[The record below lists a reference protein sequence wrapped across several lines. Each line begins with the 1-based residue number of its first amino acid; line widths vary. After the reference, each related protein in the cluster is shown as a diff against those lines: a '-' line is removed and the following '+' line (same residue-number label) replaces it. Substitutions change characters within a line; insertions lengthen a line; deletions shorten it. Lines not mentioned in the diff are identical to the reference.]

1 MAFSAGTEEQ
11 TDTGM
16 NIYKE
21 RLGLI
26 RTAMMKRKLDAF
38 ILPVTDPHI
47 GEYVP
52 EHWRCIEWL
61 TGFTGSAAT
70 VVVTRKFAGLWTD
83 SRYFIQAASQLEGT
97 GFELMKLRVPHTP
110 EYIDWLASEMKTG
123 SRAGADGRTISIG
136 QARQLKDKLSVK
148 KISLSLRSDLITPLW
163 SDRPA
168 MPSSMAFDHP
178 VKYAGL
184 SRREKLALLNSNME
198 EAGINYHLFTSPD
211 DIMWLLNIRGGDV
224 RYSPLMTSF
233 ALAGN
238 GQVLL
243 FADEEKIPAAMKA
256 AFDADNVVLLPYD
269 TLTSVLG
276 TLDAE
281 NSMLVSPGST
291 SAAVYYSIP
300 ARLKKIE
307 DVSIVARLK
316 AVKNNTEIEN
326 IRKVMVRDGVALT
339 RFFIWFE
346 ENIPGGSVTE
356 LSASAKLESLRMEQ
370 DDCLG
375 LSFTT
380 IAAYNDH
387 AASPHYSPT
396 PDTDVIISNSGIF
409 LLDSGGQYLG
419 GTTDIT
425 RTVATGEPT
434 EKMKSDFTLAL
445 KGTIDLAMAR
455 FPYGT
460 KGYQIEMLARQALW
474 NNALNFG
481 HGTGHGVGYC
491 LNVHEGPQ
499 TIGTGASGDLRTFMM
514 PGMLTSDE
522 PAIYREG
529 EYGFRTENLILC
541 VEDMISEY
549 GTFLKFETV
558 TLCYIDSRLIDTGL
572 LTEEELRWLNDYHEE
587 VYRKLSPGLNNKEK
601 TWLKSKTARLIK

>member
-1 MAFSAGTEEQ
+1 MGK
-11 TDTGM
+11 

-21 RLGLI
+21 RLGQI
-26 RTAMMKRKLDAF
+26 RTAMLRRKLDAF

-47 GEYVP
+47 EEYVP

-70 VVVTRKFAGLWTD
+70 VVVTKKFAGLWTD
-83 SRYFIQAASQLEGT
+83 SRYFIQAASQLEGS
-97 GFELMKLRVPHTP
+97 GFELMKLQVPHTP
-110 EYIDWLASEMKTG
+110 EYIDWLASEMKPG
-123 SRAGADGRTISIG
+123 SRAGVDGRTISIG
-136 QARQLKDKLSVK
+136 QARQLKEKLSVK

-168 MPSSMAFDHP
+168 MPSAMAFDHP

-184 SRREKLALLNSNME
+184 SRREKLSLLKNKME

-224 RYSPLMTSF
+224 RYTPLLTSF

-238 GQVLL
+238 DQLLL

-256 AFDADNVVLLPYD
+256 AFDTDNVVLLPYD

-276 TLDAE
+276 SLDTD
-281 NSMLVSPGST
+281 NSILVSPAST

-300 ARLKKIE
+300 SKLKKIE
-307 DVSIVARLK
+307 DLSIVTRLK
-316 AVKNNTEIEN
+316 AVKNDTEIDN
-326 IRKVMVRDGVALT
+326 IRKVMINDGIALT

-346 ENIPGGSVTE
+346 ENLAGGSVTE
-356 LSASAKLESLRMEQ
+356 RSASARLESLRLEQ
-370 DDCLG
+370 EDCLG
-375 LSFTT
+375 PSFTT
-380 IAAYNDH
+380 IAAYNGH

-396 PDTDVIISNSGIF
+396 PDTDVTIGNSGIF

-445 KGTIDLAMAR
+445 KGTVDLAMAR

-474 NNALNFG
+474 NNGLNFG

-541 VEDMISEY
+541 VEDRISEY

-558 TLCYIDSRLIDTGL
+558 TLCYIDAKLIDVGL
-572 LTEEELRWLNDYHEE
+572 LTDAELEWLNDYHGE
-587 VYRKLSPGLNNKEK
+587 VYRKLSPALNDKEK
-601 TWLKSKTARLIK
+601 KWLKSKTARLVK